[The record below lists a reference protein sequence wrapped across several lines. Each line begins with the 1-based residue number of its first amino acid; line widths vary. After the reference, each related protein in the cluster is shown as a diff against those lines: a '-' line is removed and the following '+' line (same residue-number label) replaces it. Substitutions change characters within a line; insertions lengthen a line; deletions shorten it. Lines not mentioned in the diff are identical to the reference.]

1 MSNENKK
8 KERNNNKEESSV
20 IDITDN
26 SSPIKKI
33 SNFQFNKNTL
43 NLNSDRNNRELNQ
56 TDVKSLKTIDKNK
69 LTLNTHNNIKDNQ
82 IKGRLPSL
90 SDLSTFSKDNKYYIY
105 FQKKC
110 SINCKHLYNY
120 IFLFFGVILF
130 IFHLLNIFKIPKFEK
145 KISFI
150 KSIYFIIPEFCCAIF
165 IIIYYIIHFYI
176 LHSYLMNH
184 YMIFIIHLI
193 FIFYLIFEIWVF
205 LIKKE
210 FKFTQYINLVF
221 CFFLLFIPFLNLI
234 ILNVEKKRNEIAL
247 HNIEEIINYTDI
259 KKTKELE
266 TKNIDGIYNEKLKEK
281 KVKKI
286 NKGIEL
292 VEEYNINSKNK

>member
-1 MSNENKK
+1 M
-8 KERNNNKEESSV
+8 
-20 IDITDN
+20 
-26 SSPIKKI
+26 
-33 SNFQFNKNTL
+33 
-43 NLNSDRNNRELNQ
+43 
-56 TDVKSLKTIDKNK
+56 
-69 LTLNTHNNIKDNQ
+69 
-82 IKGRLPSL
+82 
-90 SDLSTFSKDNKYYIY
+90 
-105 FQKKC
+105 
-110 SINCKHLYNY
+110 NCKHLYNY

-150 KSIYFIIPEFCCAIF
+150 NTIYFIIPEFCCAIF

-221 CFFLLFIPFLNLI
+221 CFFLLFIHFLNLI
-234 ILNVEKKRNEIAL
+234 TEHLSLSPEF
-247 HNIEEIINYTDI
+247 
-259 KKTKELE
+259 
-266 TKNIDGIYNEKLKEK
+266 
-281 KVKKI
+281 
-286 NKGIEL
+286 
-292 VEEYNINSKNK
+292 